1 MKKVKIGID
10 ARMYSESFGI
20 GRYILEI
27 TKRMFLKKNNIE
39 WVMFMNEPA
48 FSKYKFPKNVRK
60 VLVNAD
66 HYSFAEQTSFAHIL
80 HKEKCDL
87 VHFCNF
93 NLPLFFRGKFVVTIH
108 DTTINF
114 FPGKKMNSWWRKMAY
129 NLVMRNAVQNSAKII
144 TVSENTKKD
153 VIRLFSP
160 KSFLSPLTRG
170 ARGVV
175 NSEIVKSR
183 DASSDLSSVVLTK
196 EEASAKDE
204 ILEKKIEP
212 ILIAPSAEFHPI
224 SDLEKVQ
231 IKKKYNLPPEYIIYT
246 GNWREHKNLVG
257 LLKSFAILKKSF
269 PQLNLVITG
278 KEDPHYPEVLK
289 TSRDLRLGDS
299 VKFVGCVDFN
309 DLKKL
314 TAAASVYVFPS
325 FYEGFGMP
333 PLEAMACQVPCAVSN
348 TSAIPEVCGD
358 AALYFDPKD
367 EKDMAEKIAKI
378 LREPKSSS
386 SAKATDDT
394 REILIKKGLE
404 RVKMFDWDKVAEK
417 TLEIYLDI
425 LK

>member
-1 MKKVKIGID
+1 MKIGID

-39 WVMFMNEPA
+39 WVMFMNNPA
-48 FSKYKFPKNVRK
+48 FNKYKFPKNVKK

-80 HKEKCDL
+80 HKEQCDL

-93 NLPLFFRGKFVVTIH
+93 NLPLLFRGKFVVTIH
-108 DTTINF
+108 DTTISF
-114 FPGKKMNSWWRKMAY
+114 FPGKKMNSWWRKAAY

-153 VIRLFSP
+153 VIKLF
-160 KSFLSPLTRG
+160 G
-170 ARGVV
+170 
-175 NSEIVKSR
+175 NYKSR
-183 DASSDLSSVVLTK
+183 
-196 EEASAKDE
+196 E
-204 ILEKKIEP
+204 ILKEKITP

-257 LLKSFAILKKSF
+257 LLKSFAILKKDF
-269 PQLNLVITG
+269 PKLNLVITG
-278 KEDPHYPEVLK
+278 REDPHYPEVLEI
-289 TSRDLRLGDS
+289 SRDLKLGEA

-314 TAAASVYVFPS
+314 TAAATVYVFPS

-333 PLEAMACQVPCAVSN
+333 PLEAMACEVPCAVAN
-348 TSAIPEVCGD
+348 TSAIPEVCGE
-358 AALYFDPKD
+358 AALYFNPRD
-367 EKDMAEKIAKI
+367 EQDMAKKIAK
-378 LREPKSSS
+378 LLNNPKS
-386 SAKATDDT
+386 
-394 REILIKKGLE
+394 REILIKKGKNH
-404 RVKMFDWDKVAEK
+404 VKNFSWDKVAEK
-417 TLEIYLDI
+417 TLEIYMDL
-425 LK
+425 LG

>member
-1 MKKVKIGID
+1 VKKLKIGID

-27 TKRMFLKKNNIE
+27 TKRMFLEKNEIE

-48 FSKYKFPKNVRK
+48 FSKYKFPKNVKK

-66 HYSFAEQTSFAHIL
+66 HYSLAEQTSFAHIL

-87 VHFCNF
+87 IHFCNF

-114 FPGKKMNSWWRKMAY
+114 FPGKKMNSWWRKAAY

-144 TVSENTKKD
+144 TVSQNTKDD
-153 VIRLFSP
+153 VIRLFG
-160 KSFLSPLTRG
+160 T
-170 ARGVV
+170 A
-175 NSEIVKSR
+175 KSR
-183 DASSDLSSVVLTK
+183 
-196 EEASAKDE
+196 E
-204 ILEKKIEP
+204 ILDKKITP
-212 ILIAPSAEFHPI
+212 ILIAPSDEFHPI

-231 IKKKYNLPPEYIIYT
+231 IKKKYYLSPEYIIYT

-278 KEDPHYPEVLK
+278 KEDPHYPEVLEI
-289 TSRDLRLGDS
+289 SRDLELGNS

-314 TAAASVYVFPS
+314 TAAATVYVFPS

-333 PLEAMACQVPCAVSN
+333 PLEAMACEVPCAVSN

-358 AALYFDPKD
+358 AALYFDPKN
-367 EKDMAEKIAKI
+367 EVEMAEKIAKL
-378 LREPKSSS
+378 LREPKS
-386 SAKATDDT
+386 
-394 REILIKKGLE
+394 REILIKKGKK
-404 RVKMFDWDKVAEK
+404 RVKMFDWEKVAEK
-417 TLEIYLDI
+417 TLGIYMDL
-425 LK
+425 LR

>member
-1 MKKVKIGID
+1 
-10 ARMYSESFGI
+10 MYSESFGI

-27 TKRMFLKKNNIE
+27 TKRMFLEKNDIE
-39 WVMFMNEPA
+39 WVIFMNEPA

-60 VLVNAD
+60 VCVNAG

-80 HKEKCDL
+80 HKEHCDL

-93 NLPLFFRGKFVVTIH
+93 NLPLFFRGKFIVTIH
-108 DTTINF
+108 DTTISF
-114 FPGKKMNSWWRKMAY
+114 FPGKKMNSWWRKTAY
-129 NLVMRNAVQNSAKII
+129 NLVMRNAVRNSAKII

-160 KSFLSPLTRG
+160 KVRTFYGTKTSP
-170 ARGVV
+170 
-175 NSEIVKSR
+175 
-183 DASSDLSSVVLTK
+183 SSNLK
-196 EEASAKDE
+196 E
-204 ILEKKIEP
+204 KIST
-212 ILIAPSAEFHPI
+212 ILIAPSDEFHSI

-231 IKKKYNLPPEYIIYT
+231 IKKKYTLPPEYIIYT

-269 PQLNLVITG
+269 PQLELVITG
-278 KEDPHYPEVLK
+278 KEDPCYPEVLE
-289 TSRDLRLGDS
+289 TSRDLDLGDS

-333 PLEAMACQVPCAVSN
+333 PLEAMACEVPCAVSN

-358 AALYFDPKD
+358 AALYFDPRNA
-367 EKDMAEKIAKI
+367 EEMAQQIAK
-378 LREPKSSS
+378 LLNEPKSSYS
-386 SAKATDDT
+386 MNFREERVAEGINPTENQGKKL
-394 REILIKKGLE
+394 REILIKKGLA
-404 RVKMFDWDKVAEK
+404 RVKKFDWEKVAKK
-417 TLEIYLDI
+417 TLGIYLD
-425 LK
+425 LLQ

>member
-1 MKKVKIGID
+1 MKIGID

-27 TKRMFLKKNNIE
+27 TRRMFLEKNDIE

-60 VLVNAD
+60 ILVNAD

-93 NLPLFFRGKFVVTIH
+93 NLPLLFRGKFVVTIH

-114 FPGKKMNSWWRKMAY
+114 FPGKKMNSWWRKLAY

-144 TVSENTKKD
+144 TVSKNTKKD
-153 VIRLFSP
+153 IIRLFSP
-160 KSFLSPLTRG
+160 KAFKLPLLAG
-170 ARGVV
+170 EGGGEVV
-175 NSEIVKSR
+175 K
-183 DASSDLSSVVLTK
+183 
-196 EEASAKDE
+196 

-314 TAAASVYVFPS
+314 TAAATVYVFPS

-333 PLEAMACQVPCAVSN
+333 PLEAMTCQVPCAVSN

-358 AALYFDPKD
+358 AALYFDPKN
-367 EKDMAEKIAKI
+367 EQEMAEKIAE
-378 LREPKSSS
+378 LLSNPKS
-386 SAKATDDT
+386 
-394 REILIKKGLE
+394 REILIKKGLK
-404 RVKMFDWDKVAEK
+404 RVKMFDWDKVAKK
-417 TLEIYLDI
+417 TLTIYKKLI
-425 LK
+425 K

>member
-1 MKKVKIGID
+1 MKKLKIGID

-27 TKRMFLKKNNIE
+27 TKRMFLEKNNIE
-39 WVMFMNEPA
+39 WVIFMNEPA
-48 FSKYKFPKNVRK
+48 FSKYKFPKNVKK
-60 VLVNAD
+60 VLANAG
-66 HYSFAEQTSFAHIL
+66 HYSIAEQTSFAHIL

-93 NLPLFFRGKFVVTIH
+93 NLPLFFRGEFLVTIH

-114 FPGKKMNSWWRKMAY
+114 FPGKKMNTWWYKAGY
-129 NLVMRNAVQNSAKII
+129 NMVMRNAVKNSEKII
-144 TVSENTKKD
+144 TVSQNTKND
-153 VIRLFSP
+153 VIRLFGS
-160 KSFLSPLTRG
+160 K
-170 ARGVV
+170 
-175 NSEIVKSR
+175 KSR
-183 DASSDLSSVVLTK
+183 RAPQGGG
-196 EEASAKDE
+196 E
-204 ILEKKIEP
+204 ILDKKIDP
-212 ILIAPSAEFHPI
+212 ILIAPSDEFHPI

-231 IKKKYNLPPEYIIYT
+231 IKKKYELPPEYIIYT

-269 PQLNLVITG
+269 PQLVLVITG
-278 KEDPHYPEVLK
+278 KEDPCYPEVLE
-289 TSRDLRLGDS
+289 TSRDLELEDS

-314 TAAASVYVFPS
+314 TAAATIYVFPS

-333 PLEAMACQVPCAVSN
+333 PLEAMACEVPCAVSN

-358 AALYFDPKD
+358 AALYFDP
-367 EKDMAEKIAKI
+367 ENSEEMAQQITKL
-378 LREPKSSS
+378 LREPKS
-386 SAKATDDT
+386 

-404 RVKMFDWDKVAEK
+404 RVKKFDWEKVAQK
-417 TLEIYLDI
+417 TLGIYLDL